1 MGALAVEILS
11 VATAPAHSRHLLPT
25 LKAVLLTPLVSSATL
40 ACSTPAPTPDIEA
53 QAAIY
58 YKTLPNGSD
67 ACLVLFWDVLE
78 NDGLDM
84 NHALLTAD
92 FCNDEASWGGYFL
105 DHDSDTPIKEQLE
118 LMRAQLAVLKESEGF
133 QDWFALIKEHQA
145 AE

>member
-1 MGALAVEILS
+1 MKNFIYRKMKLIAAGALAALVL
-11 VATAPAHSRHLLPT
+11 VAATVSWTIISNA
-25 LKAVLLTPLVSSATL
+25 KAEATH
-40 ACSTPAPTPDIEA
+40 ASQT
-53 QAAIY
+53 AIY

-92 FCNDEASWGGYFL
+92 FCNGSDSLGNYFF
-105 DHDSDTPIKEQLE
+105 DDATPIKEQLE
-118 LMRAQLAVLKESEGF
+118 VLRAQLEVLKESVWF